1 MQQRREGNGL
11 SATTAAPRV
20 SIVKSTPVSETDT
33 WHRARLIPTAGIRGQ
48 DEQEKRATSC
58 LLAVMHA
65 VPEFGHALLK
75 ELGAP
80 KSPIIDTFTEVRLK
94 EPGGKTVIPDGAI
107 VCRRGKKRWICLVE
121 VKTGTAALKGEQ
133 VGGYLDI
140 ARQHGFDG
148 VLTIS
153 NQITASS
160 SETPMSPDGRKLR
173 KTSLWHLSWWRIITE
188 AIVQIRYRGVGDPD
202 QAWILG
208 ELIAY
213 LDNEASGAA
222 GFEDM
227 GDKWVSV
234 RKAAHDGTL
243 RQAHPEA
250 RAIAER
256 WEQFTQYLCLGLSQ
270 DLGGSVWSPRARAQT
285 TEGHVDELTKALAA
299 DGALEAVIRIPD
311 AVGDLRLRV
320 DLRARRTLTSVAV
333 DASREGRVRSRINWL
348 LRQLGDAPNDLRVE
362 VAYPNARETT
372 SALLAQAR
380 VEPERLLYPPDP
392 KREPRSFILT
402 LARPMG
408 SKRGKAEGSFVRE
421 TRAQT
426 FDFYRELVQ
435 DLKVWQARPPKLPE
449 IPDPEGVPD
458 SSQPDPP
465 PFVAADE
472 REVGEGSSP
481 VPIHS

>member
-1 MQQRREGNGL
+1 MAA
-11 SATTAAPRV
+11 ATTA
-20 SIVKSTPVSETDT
+20 KSLPGSETES
-33 WHRARLIPTAGIRGQ
+33 WHPARLIPTAGIRGQ
-48 DEQEKRATSC
+48 EEQEKRATSC

-80 KSPIIDTFTEVRLK
+80 KSPVIETFAEVRFK
-94 EPGGKTVIPDGAI
+94 DAAGKSVIPDGAV
-107 VCRRGKKRWICLVE
+107 VCQRGKKRWTCLVE
-121 VKTGTAALKGEQ
+121 VKTGVAALKDDQ
-133 VGGYLDI
+133 VGCYLDL
-140 ARQHGFDG
+140 AREHGFDG

-153 NQITASS
+153 NQITANS
-160 SETPMSPDGRKLR
+160 SETPVSVDGRKLR
-173 KTSLWHLSWWRIITE
+173 KTSLWHFSWWRILTE
-188 AIVQIRYRGVGDPD
+188 AIVQSRYRGITDPD

-222 GFEDM
+222 GFDDM

-243 RQAHPEA
+243 RQADPQT
-250 RAIAER
+250 RAVAER

-270 DLGGSVWSPRARAQT
+270 DLGRSASSPRPRGQT
-285 TEGHVDELTKALAA
+285 TAGRLDELTKVLAT
-299 DGALEAVIRIPD
+299 DGALDAVLRVPD
-311 AVGDLRLRV
+311 AVGDLQLRA
-320 DLRARRTLTSVAV
+320 DLRARQTLTSVAL
-333 DASREGRVRSRINWL
+333 DAPREGRAKPRINWL
-348 LRQLGDAPNDLRVE
+348 LRQLREAPDDLRVE

-372 SALLAQAR
+372 SALLSEAR
-380 VEPERLLYPPDP
+380 EDPDRLVYPPDP

-435 DLKVWQARPPKLPE
+435 NLKLWQARPPKLRDTPE
-449 IPDPEGVPD
+449 ADEVPESP
-458 SSQPDPP
+458 QPDPP
-465 PFVAADE
+465 PFVASDE
-472 REVGEGSSP
+472 HEVGEASNP
-481 VPIHS
+481 AETDL